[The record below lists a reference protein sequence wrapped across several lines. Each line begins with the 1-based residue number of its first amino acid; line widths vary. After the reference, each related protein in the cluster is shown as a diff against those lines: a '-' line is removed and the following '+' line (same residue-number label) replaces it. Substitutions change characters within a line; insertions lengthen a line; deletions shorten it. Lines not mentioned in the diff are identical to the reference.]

1 MIPETQGY
9 IPPDTSDSLFFSER
23 KRGKPEASYPHLY
36 RKANRPNDS
45 LGTAMTFVVPAPR
58 DRLVYL
64 LGSVEQ

>member
-9 IPPDTSDSLFFSER
+9 IPPDTSDSRFFSER

-45 LGTAMTFVVPAPR
+45 LGTAMTFVVPAPEIGWCICW
-58 DRLVYL
+58 V
-64 LGSVEQ
+64 Q